1 MVKSGI
7 LATAAAVALGFAL
20 VASGYAA
27 DMKPKPF
34 TLTSSSWKDN
44 ATVARKYAGKLA
56 SNPNC
61 DGDNVSP
68 QISWSNAP
76 AATKSFAILM
86 FDPMGCNGLGAVHW
100 TGLWHPGLQ
109 DLAQGR
115 RGRRAQSEYH
125 RRRPPR
131 TACRVAS
138 IAALARRTAWAPHH
152 YIITVIAT
160 DLASDA
166 LQPGLTRADS
176 PGRAQG
182 SHARFL
188 RALSAV
194 TPTRRRGNGHAGAQR
209 NAAALRRGCLLL
221 AQSGPATRV
230 E

>member
-86 FDPMGCNGLGAVHW
+86 FDPDGGNGLGAVHW
-100 TGLWHPGLQ
+100 TAYGIPASKTSLKEGEGGAPNPNIIDGAAENGMPGGVYRGPCPPHGL
-109 DLAQGR
+109 
-115 RGRRAQSEYH
+115 
-125 RRRPPR
+125 
-131 TACRVAS
+131 
-138 IAALARRTAWAPHH
+138 APHH

-166 LQPGLTRADS
+166 LQPGLTRADFLVALKGHTLAS
-176 PGRAQG
+176 SSFIGRYA
-182 SHARFL
+182 H
-188 RALSAV
+188 
-194 TPTRRRGNGHAGAQR
+194 
-209 NAAALRRGCLLL
+209 
-221 AQSGPATRV
+221 
-230 E
+230 